1 MAIVKWGIDHP
12 NNPRNKENPE
22 LAKKLEEERRNFVG
36 TATKGAIRTNPDG
49 TIMGSRAGVKVSK
62 GQSDDKEQTGAKRMP
77 SEEKPEDKTT
87 IEP

>member
-49 TIMGSRAGVKVSK
+49 TIMGSKTRVKASES
-62 GQSDDKEQTGAKRMP
+62 QSDVKEQTSAERMP
-77 SEEKPEDKTT
+77 SEEKRGVKTT
-87 IEP
+87 TES

>member
-22 LAKKLEEERRNFVG
+22 LAKKLEKERRNFVG

-49 TIMGSRAGVKVSK
+49 TIMGSKSGVKASES
-62 GQSDDKEQTGAKRMP
+62 QSEDKEQTVSERMP
-77 SEEKPEDKTT
+77 SEEKPEDQITT
-87 IEP
+87 EP

>member
-36 TATKGAIRTNPDG
+36 TATKGAIRINPDG
-49 TIMGSRAGVKVSK
+49 TIMGSKSGVKAPES
-62 GQSDDKEQTGAKRMP
+62 QSDDKEQTGTGHMP
-77 SEEKPEDKTT
+77 SEEKPGVKTT
-87 IEP
+87 TES